1 MLLFFCKSFNKTIDK
16 RMQVWYNIYSKE
28 REEQTMS
35 YWKSTYTKEIYE
47 MEADWKPK
55 YGGWERTTEE
65 EYKKFIKQMGYRV

>member
-1 MLLFFCKSFNKTIDK
+1 MTK
-16 RMQVWYNIYSKE
+16 
-28 REEQTMS
+28 S

-55 YGGWERTTEE
+55 FGGWERTTEE